1 MQTQIRHLNM
11 VYEMPSY
18 STRQAWQ
25 QRAAWLKERILISCG
40 LPAGIGSEGIERVEA
55 KRAAAF
61 EAEDYRIERI
71 AVESLPGYFV
81 TGSMFV
87 PKTGKPPYPAMLH
100 PHGHFEVGRLNEADI
115 IRAVALAKA
124 GCLVIA
130 YDMIGYNDHF
140 QLSHHGPEGLR
151 EYQWGFSRAGLQLFN
166 SIRILDFA
174 CSLPF
179 VDKKRIGCSGISG
192 GGTQTFMLAAMDD
205 RIKITNPVKMVSAHM
220 QGGCICE
227 NPPNLRTDTVNPEIA
242 ALAAPRPQLLIS
254 DAQDWTDDTPVK
266 GYPFIRSIYRLR
278 NADDEIRNVH
288 LNEGH
293 QFGKPAR
300 EAYYR
305 WVHHCFKLKSLPAD
319 PPGLDIPSLL
329 PVLRVWSDSLPKPA
343 SAPEGDAVFRLFQ
356 SRVQQQL
363 ERLHTPHNR
372 QEILRFRKRM
382 RPALQHALNIE
393 PLPSPSKSAIGT
405 ALLIV
410 GGSEAEIASYRLE
423 AAGRGWS
430 VSTLILEGNP
440 VETIPSEPRYYT
452 TYNPTPT
459 ALRVRQVIQ
468 SLVELARRF
477 KAVHIAGLGDAGL
490 ETLLAR
496 AIWQGQGAVLIDTAR
511 FDSASDEA
519 FIRRL
524 YSPCLRFAGDL
535 VTACVLIAPQP
546 LHLFNLHAGFPVETI
561 QRFYRLSGTSQAFQ
575 PHERSLTGEGFA
587 TWLEQLK

>member
-1 MQTQIRHLNM
+1 MQSQVRHLNM

-25 QRAAWLKERILISCG
+25 QRAARLKEHILISCG

-55 KRAAAF
+55 KRATAF

-71 AVESLPGYFV
+71 AVESLPEYFV

-100 PHGHFEVGRLNEADI
+100 PHGHFEVGRLNDADT
-115 IRAVALAKA
+115 IRAIALAKA

-140 QLSHHGPEGLR
+140 QLPHNGPEGAR
-151 EYQWGFSRAGLQLFN
+151 EYLWGFSRAGLQLYN

-174 CSLPF
+174 CSLPLI
-179 VDKKRIGCSGISG
+179 DKKRIGCSGISG
-192 GGTQTFMLAAMDD
+192 GGTQTFMLAAIDD

-242 ALAAPRPQLLIS
+242 ALSAPRSQLLIS
-254 DAQDWTDDTPVK
+254 DAQDWTDDTPAK
-266 GYPFIRSIYRLR
+266 GYPFIRAVYRLMD
-278 NADDEIRNVH
+278 AEEKIRNVH

-293 QFGKPAR
+293 QFGMPAR

-305 WVHHCFKLKSLPAD
+305 WVHHCFKLKGMPVD
-319 PPGLDIPSLL
+319 PSGLDLPSLL
-329 PVLRVWSDSLPKPA
+329 PALRVWGDSLPKPA
-343 SAPEGDAVFRLFQ
+343 GVPEGDAVFRLFQ
-356 SRVQQQL
+356 NRVQQQL

-372 QEILRFRKRM
+372 QEIQRFRKRM
-382 RPALQHALNIE
+382 RPALQYALNIE
-393 PLPSPSKSAIGT
+393 PLPSPSKTSIGT

-410 GGSEAEIASYRLE
+410 GGSEAEIIPYQSE
-423 AAGRGWS
+423 AAGRGWN
-430 VSTLILEGNP
+430 VSTLLLEGKSG
-440 VETIPSEPRYYT
+440 EAIPSEPRYYT

-459 ALRVRQVIQ
+459 ALRVRQVVQ
-468 SLVELARRF
+468 SLAQLARRY
-477 KAVHIAGLGDAGL
+477 KTVHIAGLGDVGL

-496 AIWQGQGAVLIDTAR
+496 ALWQGQGAVLIDTAR
-511 FDSASDEA
+511 FDIASDEA

-535 VTACVLIAPQP
+535 VTACALIAPQS
-546 LHLFNLHAGFPVETI
+546 LHLFNLHAHFPIETI
-561 QRFYRLSGTSQAFQ
+561 QRFYRLSGVSQSFQ
-575 PHERSLTGEGFA
+575 PHEKNLAADGFA
-587 TWLEQLK
+587 AWLEKLK